1 MLDLEEVFAPTG
13 PLAKGLPDYRPRQ
26 AQTAMALAV
35 GQALQARSAL
45 IVEAG
50 TGTGKT
56 FAYLVPALLSGARVV
71 LSTGTKTLQDQLFL
85 RDIPVL
91 RNLLKIPVTVALLK
105 GRANYLCH
113 HYLETTLRQGE
124 LFDRQEVS
132 HLQDIRAFSER
143 TATGDIAELG
153 EVPETATVWKKVTS
167 TRENC
172 LGQACDH
179 HADCFVMK
187 ARKQALQA
195 DLVVVNHH
203 LFFADMAIKD
213 EGVGELLPRA
223 DAVIF
228 DEAHQLPQ
236 IATHFFGENLST
248 ATLQAS
254 VETMQSLLAT
264 AALSRQDFGAQS
276 QPLLD
281 SLKGLRASC
290 PAEPGRWTFA
300 RVHEFAGFS
309 AAWGTF
315 VERLENWIGW
325 VEAQASASEEIA
337 GVAAGLQQ
345 GWQVVQRWQ
354 EDPMAGQ
361 VRWLETFSQTVHI
374 NATPLLLGDC
384 LGPIWKDA
392 GRSWVFTSATL
403 SVRGDF
409 RHYQENLGLP
419 EAQCHS
425 WESPF
430 DFAQQA
436 LLFVPDSLPLPAQKD
451 HILRLLEQAHA
462 LLRASQG
469 RAFLLFTSHRALQ
482 DAARI
487 LETWRRQGDWTFPL
501 LIQGQR
507 SRGDLLTRF
516 RQLKDPVLL
525 GTASFWEGVDIKGE
539 ALSVVIIDKLPFAPP
554 DDPVEAA
561 RIEEI
566 KRAGRNGF
574 MEYQLPRAIL
584 QLKQGAGRLI
594 RDEQDRGVL
603 MIGDRRILEK
613 PYGQQIWQSLP
624 PMARTRDLSVAC
636 DFFSGSVNH

>member
-1 MLDLEEVFAPTG
+1 MLDLETVFAPLG
-13 PLAKGLPDYRPRQ
+13 PLERGLSDYRPRQ
-26 AQTAMALAV
+26 AQKEMALAV
-35 GQALQARSAL
+35 GQALQERSAL

-85 RDIPVL
+85 RDIPAL
-91 RNLLKIPVTVALLK
+91 RSLLKIPVTVALLK

-113 HYLETTLRQGE
+113 HHLDLTLRQGS

-132 HLQDIRAFSER
+132 HLEEIRAFAER

-153 EVPETATVWKKVTS
+153 EVPESATIWHKVTS

-172 LGQACDH
+172 LGQECDH
-179 HADCFVMK
+179 HADCFVLK

-203 LFFADMAIKD
+203 LFFADLALKD
-213 EGVGELLPRA
+213 EGSGELLPRA

-236 IATHFFGENLST
+236 IASNFFGDNLST
-248 ATLQAS
+248 AS
-254 VETMQSLLAT
+254 VVETVESVQSLLT
-264 AALSRQDFGAQS
+264 AASLSQQDFTAHS
-276 QPLLD
+276 QPLLK
-281 SLKGLRASC
+281 SVKALRHCFGPDA
-290 PAEPGRWTFA
+290 GRWTHA
-300 RVHEFAGFS
+300 RAQRREGFPES
-309 AAWGTF
+309 WKIF
-315 VERLENWIGW
+315 VEHLGNWISW
-325 VEAQASASEEIA
+325 LEAQSASSEDIA
-337 GVAAGLQQ
+337 TVVANLQQ
-345 GWQVVQRWQ
+345 GWEVVQRWQ
-354 EDPMAGQ
+354 EDEVSGQ
-361 VRWLETFSQTVHI
+361 VRWLETFSQTLHI

-384 LGPIWKDA
+384 LGPIWKDG
-392 GRSWVFTSATL
+392 GRSWIFTSATL

-409 RHYQENLGLP
+409 SHYRENLGLP

-430 DFAQQA
+430 DFGHQA
-436 LLFVPDSLPLPAQKD
+436 LLFVPDSLPLPAAPD
-451 HILRLLEQAHA
+451 HTLRLLEQAQS
-462 LLRASQG
+462 LLQASQG

-482 DAARI
+482 EAARI
-487 LETWRRQGDWTFPL
+487 LETWSKEGRWIFPL
-501 LIQGQR
+501 LVQGQR
-507 SRGDLLTRF
+507 ARGDLLNRF
-516 RQLKDPVLL
+516 RQMKDPVLL

-566 KRAGRNGF
+566 KRSGRNGF
-574 MEYQLPRAIL
+574 MDYQVPRAIL

-624 PMARTRDLSVAC
+624 PMKRTRDLSVAC
-636 DFFSGSVNH
+636 RFFSEPENH